1 MSQEKSTNQIGN
13 KIREVDERIIKMK
26 QEREILSTFNS
37 ICNLKELVNETHK
50 NLSID
55 LPLCEKIEIIND
67 FRKNITSHLSS
78 LSIKTEAERSRNYGS
93 PIYDKYRGNQNH
105 NNQSYNQ
112 SYNQSNNQ
120 SYNQSN
126 NQANNQANNQSNNQ
140 VQNYRVRNLDG
151 HKPERADK
159 SLGRNISS
167 SSAPSLWV
175 SGFSDTT
182 SQSDLH
188 NLFLPLDQK
197 LTQELVVHR
206 GHYAFINFK
215 DTSAAESAQDRCWNL
230 NGEILETNVRYPRS

>member
-1 MSQEKSTNQIGN
+1 MSQDKSTNQIGN

-26 QEREILSTFNS
+26 QEREILATFNS
-37 ICNLKELVNETHK
+37 ICNLKELVTETHK

-55 LPLCEKIEIIND
+55 LPVCEKIEIIND
-67 FRKNITSHLSS
+67 FRKNIGSHLSS
-78 LSIKTEAERSRNYGS
+78 LSIKTDADRSKTYGS
-93 PIYDKYRGNQNH
+93 SIYDNKYRG
-105 NNQSYNQ
+105 S
-112 SYNQSNNQ
+112 NQSNQFNQ
-120 SYNQSN
+120 LN
-126 NQANNQANNQSNNQ
+126 NQY
-140 VQNYRVRNLDG
+140 QNYRVRNNDG

-159 SLGRNISS
+159 SLGRNISNS
-167 SSAPSLWV
+167 NAPSLWV

-197 LTQELVVHR
+197 LTQDLVVHR